1 MVRGRC
7 CRFVTRGD
15 TMRPVSFLPLAATRI
30 IVIKEGATLPRGAR
44 GKGTCAMRKVL
55 VAVVA
60 VISVLS
66 LSACADDWIGKGK
79 GKAPPPAAE
88 PAPIYK

>member
-1 MVRGRC
+1 
-7 CRFVTRGD
+7 
-15 TMRPVSFLPLAATRI
+15 MRPVSFLPLAATRI

-44 GKGTCAMRKVL
+44 GKGTCAMRKIL
-55 VAVVA
+55 LAVVA

-66 LSACADDWIGKGK
+66 LTACADDWIGKGK
-79 GKAPPPAAE
+79 GKAPAPEPVAE